1 MALEIF
7 RLMGSVF
14 VDTDKANK
22 SLQSVDKKAQGF
34 GSSLLKGIGTAA
46 KWAAGVAAA
55 ATTVGLAFG
64 KVAVDAY
71 ADYEQLVGG
80 VETLF
85 GTGGLNLY
93 EYSRAIQSSTESIK
107 EFQKEQGLAID
118 GVVGPKTAAA
128 IVAQHSKL
136 KSIQADVLKNANEAY
151 RTAGMSANAY
161 LETVTSFSASL
172 IASVGGDTAKAAK
185 LADQAI
191 IDMSDNANKMGTDMS
206 LIQNAYQGFAK
217 QNYTMLDNLKL
228 GYGGTKEEM
237 KRLLKDA
244 DAINKQQGKT
254 TKYSLDN
261 LNDVYEAIHVVQ
273 TELGITGTTAKE
285 ATSTISGQLG
295 MLSARF
301 DNFKVTLGES
311 LAPVV
316 KNVLSKIIDNLPVI
330 ESLVSGLA
338 RGVMQAVDFVLP
350 YLMDALGF
358 VEEWFGK
365 VPEFGNKVKDVL
377 GDVGELWREVLQPAF
392 RIVWEALKNLAEPL
406 TSVAGQVADWIK
418 STAESINVMDLFRQA
433 CWFIEEA
440 LIAFAD
446 KLVWLKEKG
455 SEVVGYIA
463 DSFQPTLENLKTI
476 FLAVKDAAQTVIDK
490 LVEYVTSGDAAE
502 DATTLLQ
509 GVFALLKGAFDLVA
523 EGCAWVTEKVVEFST
538 WCSEHSGTVETIAII
553 LGSVAAAWG
562 LVTAA
567 VTAWNAIGVV
577 CTAVTTGLSAATTAL
592 GTAVAFL
599 TSPIGIAI
607 AAIAAI
613 IAIGVLLYKN
623 WDTVKAKAIELWEA
637 LSEKFTQIKESISQA
652 WENIKEATSQ
662 VWENVTSSVT
672 TAIDGIKTSVTNVFN
687 SVKTTVS
694 TIWDDIKT
702 SITTKITEAKDTVK
716 GIVDSI
722 VGFFTGASFTW
733 PKIPM
738 PHFGIT
744 PEGWKIGD
752 LLEGS
757 IPKLGITWYKK
768 AYDKAM
774 ILNDPTL
781 FGYSPASG
789 KALGGGEGNGNE
801 VVVGE
806 AHLIGLIDNV
816 VARHVNANSS
826 ALSDTLLNDIR
837 DLLGQLVGA
846 GIYLDTGALVGAMAK
861 PMDKKLGQLQAQKA
875 RA

>member
-55 ATTVGLAFG
+55 AGTAGLALS
-64 KVAVDAY
+64 KMAIDAY

-85 GTGGLNLY
+85 GTGGQTFD
-93 EYSRAIQSSTESIK
+93 EYSKAIQSSTESVK
-107 EFQKEQGLAID
+107 QFQKENGLAVD
-118 GVVGPKTAAA
+118 GVVGPKTYAKM
-128 IVAQHSKL
+128 VAHYSKL
-136 KSIQADVLKNANEAY
+136 KTVQEDVLKNANEAY
-151 RTAGMSANAY
+151 RTAGMSANTY

-191 IDMSDNANKMGTDMS
+191 IDMADNANKMGTDIGR
-206 LIQNAYQGFAK
+206 IQDAYQGFAK

-285 ATSTISGQLG
+285 ATSTISGQVG
-295 MLSARF
+295 MLKARF
-301 DNFKVTLGES
+301 ENFKVTLGES

-316 KNVLSKIIDNLPVI
+316 KNVLSKFIDNLPVI
-330 ESLVSGLA
+330 ESLVGGLA
-338 RGVMQAVDFVLP
+338 TGVMQAVDFIMP
-350 YLMDALGF
+350 YLMTALGF

-365 VPEFGNKVKDVL
+365 VPGL
-377 GDVGELWREVLQPAF
+377 M
-392 RIVWEALKNLAEPL
+392 
-406 TSVAGQVADWIK
+406 QV
-418 STAESINVMDLFRQA
+418 MG
-433 CWFIEEA
+433 
-440 LIAFAD
+440 D
-446 KLVWLKEKG
+446 KLSQVGDYLSQMFAPAIEGVRQVFSGLKDSVGGVPGAIALVKEKAV
-455 SEVVGYIA
+455 EVGGYIA
-463 DSFQPTLENLKTI
+463 DSFQPTLDNLKTI
-476 FLAVKDAAQTVIDK
+476 FESIKDAVQPLIDK
-490 LVEYVTSGDAAE
+490 LVEYVTSGNAAN
-502 DATTLLQ
+502 DATTLFQ
-509 GVFALLKGAFDLVA
+509 GAVDLLKGAFDLVA
-523 EGCAWVTEKVVEFST
+523 DGCAWVTEKVIEFST

-553 LGSVAAAWG
+553 VGSLAAAWG
-562 LVTAA
+562 LVSGALA
-567 VTAWNAIGVV
+567 VWNAIGTASIVV
-577 CTAVTTGLSAATTAL
+577 HAALTAASTAL
-592 GTAVAFL
+592 GGAIAFL
-599 TSPIGIAI
+599 TSPIALVI
-607 AAIAAI
+607 AAIAAV

-623 WDTVKAKAIELWEA
+623 WDTVKAKAAELGA
-637 LSEKFTQIKESISQA
+637 AMSAKFTEIKTKISQA
-652 WENIKEATSQ
+652 WENIKQKTSQ
-662 VWENVTSSVT
+662 VWENVKQATSQAWENVKSSVS
-672 TAIDGIKTSVTNVFN
+672 TAANNIWSSVVSVFN
-687 SVKTTVS
+687 SVKTSVS
-694 TIWDDIKT
+694 NIWESIKT
-702 SITTKITEAKDTVK
+702 TITDKITAAKDTVK
-716 GIVDSI
+716 GIIDKI
-722 VGFFTGASFTW
+722 VGFFTGAKFSW
-733 PKIPM
+733 PKIPL
-738 PHFGIT
+738 PHFSIT
-744 PEGWKIGD
+744 PAGWGVGD
-752 LLEGS
+752 LLKGIKPS
-757 IPKLGITWYKK
+757 LGISWYKK
-768 AYDKAM
+768 AYDQAM

-781 FGYSPASG
+781 FGFSPASG

-806 AHLIGLIDNV
+806 AHLIGLIDKV
-816 VARHVNANSS
+816 VARHVGDNST
-826 ALSDTLLNDIR
+826 ALSEALLYDIR
-837 DLLGQLVGA
+837 DLMERFIGA